1 MWGTFWL
8 IWGVICAVLYVGY
21 GITWFIYYI
30 TEDLPEKRRRNC
42 FQFYKTYRKEQSE
55 NENDDFGNNTDFE
68 R

>member
-21 GITWFIYYI
+21 GITWFIYYLV
-30 TEDLPEKRRRNC
+30 EDLPEKRRRNC
-42 FQFYKTYRKEQSE
+42 FQFYKTYRKDVK
-55 NENDDFGNNTDFE
+55 DDGEE

>member
-30 TEDLPEKRRRNC
+30 AEDLPEKRRRNC
-42 FQFYKTYRKEQSE
+42 FQFYKTRRKIYRKDEE
-55 NENDDFGNNTDFE
+55 NEE
-68 R
+68 